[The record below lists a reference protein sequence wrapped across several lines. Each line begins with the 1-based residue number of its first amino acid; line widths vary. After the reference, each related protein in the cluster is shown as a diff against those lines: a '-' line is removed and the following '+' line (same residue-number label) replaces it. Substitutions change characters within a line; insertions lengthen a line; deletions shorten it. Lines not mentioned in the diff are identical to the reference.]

1 MEERY
6 EPMKIIRE
14 PMEIVS
20 GGHKYCF
27 PYSSAPRNA
36 WLDKSDFKNKNLT
49 FENKLLKYRA
59 TSKPQHLSGE
69 K

>member
-20 GGHKYCF
+20 GDHKNCF
-27 PYSSAPRNA
+27 PFSSAPCNA
-36 WLDKSDFKNKNLT
+36 CLDKSDFKNKNLI

-59 TSKPQHLSGE
+59 ISKPQHLSGE